1 MWKLSRRSLQEFEK
15 LLGDF
20 HQLFS
25 GCRCEGIQ
33 TEELLF
39 RSINADPQAPSRAHW
54 QEGGHDDEA
63 DIIIRDN
70 GHVIPLQVKS
80 GRERPRGK
88 ISLSGHRLG
97 RFSGDVDEMSAY
109 LNRPDAADIIL
120 LAYQRVDGE
129 MGRRHIYKVGYLPIE
144 MLRVVPENWLKSVSP
159 KGAVTYRQI
168 NQRSIHM
175 RIVERLSWQ
184 VWWEVPISLIEW
196 EREMSFG

>member
-1 MWKLSRRSLQEFEK
+1 M
-15 LLGDF
+15 
-20 HQLFS
+20 
-25 GCRCEGIQ
+25 
-33 TEELLF
+33 
-39 RSINADPQAPSRAHW
+39 
-54 QEGGHDDEA
+54 
-63 DIIIRDN
+63 
-70 GHVIPLQVKS
+70 
-80 GRERPRGK
+80 
-88 ISLSGHRLG
+88 
-97 RFSGDVDEMSAY
+97 
-109 LNRPDAADIIL
+109 NRPDAADIIL

-184 VWWEVPISLIEW
+184 VWWDVPISLIEW